1 MARFR
6 YEGTEYE
13 LVAEPLVPEIAMAE
27 RAAKM
32 GVNEFTFM
40 ERAQMQVWISLRR
53 AGVML
58 TWAECMQIP
67 PGRFEE
73 IEDSESDP
81 TSAAPSLEA
90 VSGEAEATGEASTT

>member
-6 YEGTEYE
+6 YEGTVYD
-13 LVAEPLVPEIAMAE
+13 LVTEPLVPEIAMAE

-32 GVNEFTFM
+32 GANEFTFM

-58 TWAECMQIP
+58 TWAEILAIP

-73 IEDSESDP
+73 IDDESGESDP
-81 TSAAPSLEA
+81 TSPAPEMPAADGADET
-90 VSGEAEATGEASTT
+90 TGAP